1 MARVGGK
8 RGLDAELML
17 LAERDVVIGY
27 LENLVR
33 SKELSFDS
41 QHAVERWLRE
51 QFRDHLV
58 QRLRAALTRAPT
70 PGA

>member
-1 MARVGGK
+1 
-8 RGLDAELML
+8 
-17 LAERDVVIGY
+17 VIGD

-51 QFRDHLV
+51 QFRDHLL